1 MNYSD
6 LLVQGLVE
14 GCIYA
19 LIAVGLTLVYGLLRI
34 LHIAHAGIFTLGAYV
49 GLLLTNE
56 TGSFAAAFV
65 ITVVAV
71 GFFGMAFYRLFY
83 EPLLDKPPHV
93 ALIASIGLFVA
104 MEEIYRI
111 VFGATSISFLAP
123 PLKETVEVAGVRLE
137 EGRIV
142 VVILAVVLIGGLAV
156 LAGRTRIGIAWRATV
171 SDAAMAESFG
181 IDLARVR
188 YINFFVASAL
198 AAAAGIMVAFAA
210 QPGDPDHGRRAGLQ
224 GAGHYR
230 SGRAGQR
237 QGNPDRRAGA
247 GRDRILRHHLSRRCT
262 GPRRHRLR
270 LPDRGPD
277 DPASGP
283 VQPAVRGARSG
294 MYEIS
299 LLTVMCFSVI
309 FALSLNLITGFCG
322 QISLGHAAF
331 YGIGAYT
338 AALFTTDG
346 GSFWLAL
353 PLAMA
358 VAGFFGFIVG
368 FASLRVRHDFLAIT
382 TMGVGFLFTGFV
394 RQQEFLGG
402 EEGIAGIPDPGI
414 GQIPYMLLCAV
425 LAAAV
430 IAFSLYVKRSWMGH
444 AFDAIA
450 TDEDTARTLG
460 IDVARYKLTAFVF
473 GTALAGLAGALFA
486 HYVKF
491 VEVESFDFIESIS
504 VLAMV
509 IVGGIGSVW
518 GVVVAAAFLS
528 VMPLLLQVFA
538 DFKLLFY
545 GVLLF
550 AVMYFAPGGIDS
562 LMRML
567 WRRISGRRTAG

>member
-1 MNYSD
+1 
-6 LLVQGLVE
+6 
-14 GCIYA
+14 
-19 LIAVGLTLVYGLLRI
+19 
-34 LHIAHAGIFTLGAYV
+34 
-49 GLLLTNE
+49 
-56 TGSFAAAFV
+56 
-65 ITVVAV
+65 
-71 GFFGMAFYRLFY
+71 
-83 EPLLDKPPHV
+83 
-93 ALIASIGLFVA
+93 
-104 MEEIYRI
+104 
-111 VFGATSISFLAP
+111 
-123 PLKETVEVAGVRLE
+123 
-137 EGRIV
+137 
-142 VVILAVVLIGGLAV
+142 
-156 LAGRTRIGIAWRATV
+156 
-171 SDAAMAESFG
+171 
-181 IDLARVR
+181 
-188 YINFFVASAL
+188 
-198 AAAAGIMVAFAA
+198 
-210 QPGDPDHGRRAGLQ
+210 
-224 GAGHYR
+224 
-230 SGRAGQR
+230 
-237 QGNPDRRAGA
+237 
-247 GRDRILRHHLSRRCT
+247 
-262 GPRRHRLR
+262 
-270 LPDRGPD
+270 
-277 DPASGP
+277 
-283 VQPAVRGARSG
+283 

-299 LLTVMCFSVI
+299 LLTVMSFSVI

-414 GQIPYMLLCAV
+414 GQIPYMLLCAAF
-425 LAAAV
+425 AAAV
-430 IAFSLYVKRSWMGH
+430 IAFSLYVKRSWMGQ

-460 IDVARYKLTAFVF
+460 VDVARYKLTAFVF

-528 VMPLLLQVFA
+528 VLPLLLQVFA
-538 DFKLLFY
+538 DYKLLIY

-567 WRRISGRRTAG
+567 WRRISGRRTAE